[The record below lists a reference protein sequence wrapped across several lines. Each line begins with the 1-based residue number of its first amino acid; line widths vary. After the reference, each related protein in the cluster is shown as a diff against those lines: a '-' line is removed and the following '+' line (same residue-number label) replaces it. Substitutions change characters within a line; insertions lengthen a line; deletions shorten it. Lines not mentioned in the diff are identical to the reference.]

1 MKNIENM
8 LLRAEKVELDIVFDS
23 FGNSGTDGIFCGLVC
38 AVHLEF
44 VEYVFLV
51 CYDGV
56 DARIAQ
62 GGNFLCRFAFGRG
75 KPIDELSLIMNI
87 DCHGLRAHL
96 SHYGMQCQC
105 CDVLI
110 ISYYESYLLAHLQ
123 WVIVE
128 CVKHSRK
135 ISLAGVGE

>member
-1 MKNIENM
+1 M

-56 DARIAQ
+56 DARIA
-62 GGNFLCRFAFGRG
+62 
-75 KPIDELSLIMNI
+75 
-87 DCHGLRAHL
+87 
-96 SHYGMQCQC
+96 
-105 CDVLI
+105 
-110 ISYYESYLLAHLQ
+110 
-123 WVIVE
+123 
-128 CVKHSRK
+128 
-135 ISLAGVGE
+135 

>member
-1 MKNIENM
+1 M

-62 GGNFLCRFAFGRG
+62 GGNSFAVL
-75 KPIDELSLIMNI
+75 PSAVASLSMSCL
-87 DCHGLRAHL
+87 L
-96 SHYGMQCQC
+96 S
-105 CDVLI
+105 
-110 ISYYESYLLAHLQ
+110 
-123 WVIVE
+123 
-128 CVKHSRK
+128 
-135 ISLAGVGE
+135 

>member
-1 MKNIENM
+1 M

-44 VEYVFLV
+44 VEYVFFV

-62 GGNFLCRFAFGRG
+62 GGNFLCRFAF
-75 KPIDELSLIMNI
+75 PVASLSMSCLLSLTSIATASG
-87 DCHGLRAHL
+87 C
-96 SHYGMQCQC
+96 
-105 CDVLI
+105 
-110 ISYYESYLLAHLQ
+110 ISVTMACSASA
-123 WVIVE
+123 VM
-128 CVKHSRK
+128 S
-135 ISLAGVGE
+135 

>member
-1 MKNIENM
+1 M

-75 KPIDELSLIMNI
+75 KPIDELSLVMNI
-87 DCHGLRAHL
+87 DCHGLGVHL

-105 CDVLI
+105 CDVL
-110 ISYYESYLLAHLQ
+110 YLLL
-123 WVIVE
+123 
-128 CVKHSRK
+128 
-135 ISLAGVGE
+135 